1 MVYLIYITRQELRYR
16 YYNYEMTFIKTVFIL
31 TSMYM
36 TEERK
41 KEQLNDQILNK
52 IENSVQISKLFYHV
66 STSN

>member
-1 MVYLIYITRQELRYR
+1 
-16 YYNYEMTFIKTVFIL
+16 
-31 TSMYM
+31 M